1 MGIEWRCRGLYQGG
15 LFWKNW
21 QDDVKQLDG
30 KPSFV
35 FTPDLNQD
43 RKIAIDERQKQEIN
57 IETHYQA
64 NFAEK
69 NKFDLAYSVA

>member
-1 MGIEWRCRGLYQGG
+1 
-15 LFWKNW
+15 
-21 QDDVKQLDG
+21 
-30 KPSFV
+30 
-35 FTPDLNQD
+35 PDLNQD
-43 RKIAIDERQKQEIN
+43 RKIAIDERQKQEVN

>member
-1 MGIEWRCRGLYQGG
+1 MVTK
-15 LFWKNW
+15 F
-21 QDDVKQLDG
+21 
-30 KPSFV
+30 FV

-43 RKIAIDERQKQEIN
+43 RKIAIDERQKQEVN

-69 NKFDLAYSVA
+69 INLIWRIPSHN